1 MEEFDE
7 ELFLKNNEDY
17 EQRLKEHLYLFE
29 EKQPKEEEQMA
40 QTIHSTERSHLE
52 EEEHEHSRSRE

>member
-1 MEEFDE
+1 M
-7 ELFLKNNEDY
+7 KNNEDY

-40 QTIHSTERSHLE
+40 
-52 EEEHEHSRSRE
+52 REFANLYCWDEG